1 MLNHFQESMYLGI
14 ENPNGYP
21 NKYLYKGQIFEHA
34 VYNRKFSKKEVNA
47 KARAIYIKDAEAATK
62 KAVDK
67 IKLKNY
73 MATAPRTNLKT
84 GGLVVNPARMRNR

>member
-1 MLNHFQESMYLGI
+1 MKQKDYEKEI
-14 ENPNGYP
+14 EAYIDMIRKDNPD
-21 NKYLYKGQIFEHA
+21 L
-34 VYNRKFSKKEVNA
+34 SKKEVNA

-73 MATAPRTNLKT
+73 MATAPRTTLKT